1 MFAIVGILCGGCEK
15 GEEKVAEYPL
25 GQGVWEHVGIFPLA
39 YPDGVVEVVC
49 DSMYFTGLRD
59 MLVIESDEGDESRSW
74 FSYKR
79 GWSDFM
85 ECAPF
90 PGRSRKG
97 AVTFSLFGRI
107 YVGGGAALDRKPF
120 AIGTQ

>member
-1 MFAIVGILCGGCEK
+1 MKRKNKWVWMFAIVGILCGGCEK
-15 GEEKVAEYPL
+15 EEEKVEYPL
-25 GQGVWEHVGIFPLA
+25 GQGMWEHVGIFPLA

-59 MLVIESDEGDESRSW
+59 MLVIESDEEDESRSW

-97 AVTFSLFGRI
+97 AVAFSLYSNDFSA
-107 YVGGGAALDRKPF
+107 YCTALS
-120 AIGTQ
+120 